1 VVVRPLYNDP
11 DPVSFIRRV
20 FNADYRAAVAA
31 EAAGNVD
38 LAAERYGVA
47 GDHEGAVR
55 MHLARAQRAADRQAE
70 IAALRDALRWA
81 EGVGPLLKQASSA
94 LGRALLAKIEAEGIA
109 TNRDKERV
117 REAAAL
123 LIDGGEHRLAGD
135 ALVKI
140 GDHVAAANAFS
151 AGGFVDRMEHA
162 LAEDDAVAQRV
173 RTERDA
179 FASYQ
184 TNMSIGRRDDAR
196 ADLAR
201 GLEAAP
207 NAGDYRRLLD
217 ELDTR
222 LITAGRVELRRRGKP
237 AIFLC
242 AVNRIAVGR
251 DTLCDLPLRTS
262 GVSRRHAE
270 IEIGGSPRYTLK
282 DADSRNGTTLAG
294 LPLAGRVPLVGTG
307 SFGLGDDCRVD
318 FAVLGEP
325 GVLVLTVATGLD
337 RGVIVIAAPE
347 GEKLE
352 LAPAGVGVDV
362 VFGAGRPFLGRGTA
376 KTLEF
381 NSAPLGQ
388 LRVQLIRGD
397 RVVADGEELDVA

>member
-1 VVVRPLYNDP
+1 
-11 DPVSFIRRV
+11 VSFMRRV

-38 LAAERYGVA
+38 LAAERYGIA

-70 IAALRDALRWA
+70 LAALRDALRWA
-81 EGVGPLLKQASSA
+81 EGIPLLVRQAASA
-94 LGRALLAKIEAEGIA
+94 LGRALLAKVEAEGVA
-109 TNRDKERV
+109 TARDKDRV
-117 REAAAL
+117 REAAQL

-135 ALVKI
+135 ALEKI

-151 AGGFVDRMEHA
+151 AGGLVDKMEHA
-162 LAEDDAVAQRV
+162 LAEDDAASQRA
-173 RTERDA
+173 RAERDA

-184 TNMSIGRRDDAR
+184 TNMAVGRRDDAR
-196 ADLAR
+196 SDLVR
-201 GLEAAP
+201 GLDASP

-222 LITAGRVELRRRGKP
+222 LVTGGRVELRRRGKP
-237 AIFLC
+237 AVIAC
-242 AVNRIAVGR
+242 AATRVAIGR
-251 DTLCDLPLRTS
+251 DPLCDLPLRTA

-270 IEIGGSPRYTLK
+270 IEVGDAPRFTLK

-294 LPLAGRVPLVGTG
+294 LPLAGRVPLVGSG
-307 SFGLGDDCRVD
+307 GFGLGDDCRID
-318 FAVLGEP
+318 FEVIGDP

-337 RGVIVIAAPE
+337 RGVTLLVAPE
-347 GEKLE
+347 GEKLD
-352 LAPAGVGVDV
+352 LATAGIPCDL
-362 VFGAGRPFLGRGTA
+362 VFGAGRPYLGRGA
-376 KTLEF
+376 ARTLEF
-381 NSAPLGQ
+381 NGEPLGQ
-388 LRVQLIRGD
+388 IRVQLVRGD

>member
-1 VVVRPLYNDP
+1 M
-11 DPVSFIRRV
+11 SFLRRV

-55 MHLARAQRAADRQAE
+55 MHLARAQRAGDRQGE

-81 EGVGPLLKQASSA
+81 EGDAHLLKQAASA
-94 LGRALLAKIEAEGIA
+94 LGRALLAKIEAEGVA
-109 TNRDKERV
+109 TARDKDKV

-135 ALVKI
+135 ALEKI

-151 AGGFVDRMEHA
+151 AGGLVDKMETS
-162 LAEDDAVAQRV
+162 LAADDAANQRA

-184 TNMSIGRRDDAR
+184 TNMQIGRRDDAR
-196 ADLAR
+196 AELVR
-201 GLEAAP
+201 GLDAAP
-207 NAGDYRRLLD
+207 NTGDYRRLLD
-217 ELDTR
+217 ELDTK
-222 LITAGRVELRRRGKP
+222 LITGGRVELRRRGKP
-237 AIFLC
+237 AIIAC
-242 AVNRIAVGR
+242 AATRVAIGR
-251 DTLCDLPLRTS
+251 DPLCDLPLRTA
-262 GVSRRHAE
+262 GVSRHHAE
-270 IEIGGSPRYTLK
+270 IEIGAAGTAASRYTLK

-307 SFGLGDDCRVD
+307 TFGLGDDCKID

-325 GVLVLTVATGLD
+325 GVLMLTVTTGLD
-337 RGVIVIAAPE
+337 RGVVLIAAPE
-347 GEKLE
+347 GERLDF
-352 LAPAGVGVDV
+352 APAGVTCDV
-362 VFGAGRPFLGRGTA
+362 VFGAGRPFLGRGAA
-376 KTLEF
+376 KTLDF
-381 NSAPLGQ
+381 NAAPLGQ
-388 LRVQLIRGD
+388 VRVQLIRGD
-397 RVVADGEELDVA
+397 RVVVDGEELDVA